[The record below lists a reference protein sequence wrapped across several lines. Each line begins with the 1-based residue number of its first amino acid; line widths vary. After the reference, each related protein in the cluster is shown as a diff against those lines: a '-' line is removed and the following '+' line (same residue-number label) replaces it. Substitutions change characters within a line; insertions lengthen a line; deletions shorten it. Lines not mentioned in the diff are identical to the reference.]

1 MVLSAAITVITLST
15 SLPLTPHNPLNCP
28 EDIIVFKFILVASS
42 HAKDPQ
48 RVMNYIDLDSIA
60 VSLFGNLT
68 VEPGEIHLITKE
80 CQYQNKRSK

>member
-15 SLPLTPHNPLNCP
+15 SLPLTPHNPLNCT
-28 EDIIVFKFILVASS
+28 EDIIVFKFILVASL

-60 VSLFGNLT
+60 VSLFGNM
-68 VEPGEIHLITKE
+68 
-80 CQYQNKRSK
+80 